1 MISNGLPKID
11 ASTKITLFADLCRLF
26 AVTFVHMITMDSM
39 KVPIMDIVDVVTML
53 DSFTAASLAVL
64 MIVVTLN
71 FAAIAD

>member
-1 MISNGLPKID
+1 
-11 ASTKITLFADLCRLF
+11 
-26 AVTFVHMITMDSM
+26 
-39 KVPIMDIVDVVTML
+39 MDIVDVVTML